1 MDYFLATDDVVGIS
15 FWIAT
20 AVMAAGALFFWMERS
35 TVKASWQTSL
45 TVAALVCFVAF
56 WHYMYMRDVWVATG
70 ESPTVYRYIDW
81 LVTVPMQIVEFYLIL
96 AACTA
101 VSLGVFWK
109 LLGGSLVMLL
119 GGYLGET
126 GALSEMVGF
135 IIGMAG
141 WVFIIYYIFVGEA
154 AQIKDSAGNEN
165 LVMAFDGIK
174 WIVTIGWAIYP
185 IGYFLG
191 YLGGGV
197 DSGALNT
204 IYNLADLVNKF
215 LFGIGYLACSY
226 ERLWCNKKLNQYFL
240 NKKAHESGLFFI

>member
-185 IGYFLG
+185 IGYFMG

-197 DSGALNT
+197 DANGLNT
-204 IYNLADLVNKF
+204 LYNLADLVNKF
-215 LFGIGYLACSY
+215 LFGLVIWHAAM
-226 ERLWCNKKLNQYFL
+226 RD
-240 NKKAHESGLFFI
+240 SGVTKS

>member
-1 MDYFLATDDVVGIS
+1 MNYFLATDDVVGIS

-45 TVAALVCFVAF
+45 TVACLVCFVAF

-81 LVTVPMQIVEFYLIL
+81 LITVPMQIVEFYLIL

-119 GGYLGET
+119 GGYAGET
-126 GALSEMVGF
+126 GMLTPMVGF
-135 IIGMAG
+135 IVGMAG

-174 WIVTIGWAIYP
+174 WIVTVGWAIYP
-185 IGYFLG
+185 IGYFMG

-197 DSGALNT
+197 DSAGLNT
-204 IYNLADLVNKF
+204 LYNLADLVNKF
-215 LFGIGYLACSY
+215 LFGLVIWYAAM
-226 ERLWCNKKLNQYFL
+226 RD
-240 NKKAHESGLFFI
+240 SGVAKG

>member
-20 AVMAAGALFFWMERS
+20 AVMAAGALFFFVERS

-81 LVTVPMQIVEFYLIL
+81 LITVPMQIVEFYLIL

-109 LLGGSLVMLL
+109 LLAGSLVMLL
-119 GGYLGET
+119 GGYFGET
-126 GALSEMVGF
+126 GVMSPMMGF
-135 IIGMAG
+135 VMGMAG

-165 LVMAFDGIK
+165 LVLAFDGIK

-185 IGYFLG
+185 IGYFMG

-197 DSGALNT
+197 DADGLNT
-204 IYNLADLVNKF
+204 LYNLADLVNKF
-215 LFGIGYLACSY
+215 LFGLVIWYAAM
-226 ERLWCNKKLNQYFL
+226 RD
-240 NKKAHESGLFFI
+240 SGVAKG

>member
-126 GALSEMVGF
+126 GAVSEMVGF
-135 IIGMAG
+135 IVGMAG

-185 IGYFLG
+185 IGYFMG

-197 DSGALNT
+197 DSGSLNT

-215 LFGIGYLACSY
+215 LFGLVIWHAAM
-226 ERLWCNKKLNQYFL
+226 RD
-240 NKKAHESGLFFI
+240 SGVTKS

>member
-1 MDYFLATDDVVGIS
+1 MNYFLATDDVVGIS

-45 TVAALVCFVAF
+45 TVACLVCFVAF

-81 LVTVPMQIVEFYLIL
+81 LITVPMQIVEFYLIL

-109 LLGGSLVMLL
+109 LLVGSLVMLL
-119 GGYLGET
+119 GGYAGET
-126 GALSEMVGF
+126 GMLSPMVGF
-135 IIGMAG
+135 VVGMAG

-174 WIVTIGWAIYP
+174 WIVTVGWAIYP
-185 IGYFLG
+185 IGYFMG

-197 DSGALNT
+197 DSAGLNT
-204 IYNLADLVNKF
+204 LYNLADLVNKF
-215 LFGIGYLACSY
+215 LFGLVIWYAAM
-226 ERLWCNKKLNQYFL
+226 RD
-240 NKKAHESGLFFI
+240 SGVAKG

>member
-1 MDYFLATDDVVGIS
+1 MDYFLAQDDFVGIS

-20 AVMAAGALFFWMERS
+20 AVMAAGALFFFVERS

-56 WHYMYMRDVWVATG
+56 WHYMYMRDVWVATN

-81 LVTVPMQIVEFYLIL
+81 LITVPMQIVEFYLIL

-109 LLGGSLVMLL
+109 LLAGSLVMLL
-119 GGYLGET
+119 GGYAGET
-126 GALSEMVGF
+126 GMLGTTPLVGF
-135 IIGMAG
+135 IVGMAG
-141 WVFIIYYIFVGEA
+141 WIYIIYYIFVGEA

-185 IGYFLG
+185 IGYFMG

-197 DSGALNT
+197 DSAGLNT
-204 IYNLADLVNKF
+204 LYNLADLVNKF
-215 LFGIGYLACSY
+215 LFGLVIWYAAM
-226 ERLWCNKKLNQYFL
+226 KD
-240 NKKAHESGLFFI
+240 SGVAKG

>member
-20 AVMAAGALFFWMERS
+20 AVMAAGALFFFVERS

-56 WHYMYMRDVWVATG
+56 WHYMYMRDVWVATM

-81 LVTVPMQIVEFYLIL
+81 LITVPMQIVEFYLIL

-109 LLGGSLVMLL
+109 LLAGSLVMLL
-119 GGYLGET
+119 GGYFGET
-126 GALSEMVGF
+126 GVLSPMVGF
-135 IIGMAG
+135 VVGMAG
-141 WVFIIYYIFVGEA
+141 WIFIIYYIFVGEA

-165 LVMAFDGIK
+165 LVLAFDGIK

-185 IGYFLG
+185 IGYFMG

-197 DSGALNT
+197 DANGLNT
-204 IYNLADLVNKF
+204 LYNLADLVNKF
-215 LFGIGYLACSY
+215 LFGLVIWYAAM
-226 ERLWCNKKLNQYFL
+226 RD
-240 NKKAHESGLFFI
+240 SGVAKG

>member
-20 AVMAAGALFFWMERS
+20 AVMAAGALFFFVERS

-81 LVTVPMQIVEFYLIL
+81 LITVPMQIVEFYLIL

-109 LLGGSLVMLL
+109 LLAGSLVMLL
-119 GGYLGET
+119 GGYFGET
-126 GALSEMVGF
+126 GVLSPMVGF
-135 IIGMAG
+135 VVGMAG
-141 WVFIIYYIFVGEA
+141 WIFIIYYIFVGEA

-165 LVMAFDGIK
+165 LVLAFDGIK

-185 IGYFLG
+185 IGYFMG

-197 DSGALNT
+197 DANGLNT
-204 IYNLADLVNKF
+204 V
-215 LFGIGYLACSY
+215 SY
-226 ERLWCNKKLNQYFL
+226 THLTLPTRIFV
-240 NKKAHESGLFFI
+240 

>member
-20 AVMAAGALFFWMERS
+20 AVMAAGALFFFVERS

-81 LVTVPMQIVEFYLIL
+81 LITVPMQIVEFYLIL

-109 LLGGSLVMLL
+109 LLAGSLVMLL
-119 GGYLGET
+119 GGYAGET
-126 GALSEMVGF
+126 GMFGVTPLVGF
-135 IIGMAG
+135 IVGMAG
-141 WVFIIYYIFVGEA
+141 WIFIIYYIFVGEA

-165 LVMAFDGIK
+165 LVLAFDGIK

-185 IGYFLG
+185 IGYFMG

-197 DSGALNT
+197 DANGLNT
-204 IYNLADLVNKF
+204 LYNLADLVNKF
-215 LFGIGYLACSY
+215 LFGLVIWYAAM
-226 ERLWCNKKLNQYFL
+226 RD
-240 NKKAHESGLFFI
+240 SGVAKG